1 MDTIAL
7 ARELGK
13 SIQQEEAYINLHKIQ
28 AEADADTALQT
39 LIGQFNIQRL
49 EINEEQ
55 FKKDKDQDK
64 LNQLNTEM
72 REIYSNI
79 MANEHM
85 QAYNDAKG
93 EFDKVMNRV
102 NAIIS
107 QSAEGKDPETA
118 DYDESCTGSCA
129 TCGGCG

>member
-39 LIGQFNIQRL
+39 LIGQFNIKRL
-49 EINEEQ
+49 EINEKP

-72 REIYSNI
+72 REVYSNI

-85 QAYNDAKG
+85 IAYNDAKG

>member
-13 SIQQEEAYINLHKIQ
+13 SIQQEEAYIILHKIQ
-28 AEADADTALQT
+28 AEADADTVLQT
-39 LIGQFNIQRL
+39 LLGQFNIKRL

-64 LNQLNTEM
+64 LNKLNTEM
-72 REIYSNI
+72 REVYSNI

-85 QAYNDAKG
+85 IAYNDAKG